1 MRAVIKNNL
10 KLKTYLPYIVCFV
23 ISGLI
28 TLMFFSNLFQASEL
42 GFKTQ
47 SINLSTVKE
56 VKAEQAEDSTNA
68 SRDEIY
74 AKYKNDGVHISKN
87 GADVEFTNLNTY
99 SKTLEI
105 SLQQTKPVYYVTG
118 SVELEDFGVAPGY
131 ALASQFKITTG
142 KFNTTKVRLE
152 SHGKLNK
159 IKLHFNE
166 TPNGIVVKNITI
178 NPKYKLHINY
188 GKWAILFVFGSAII
202 TIRKKKWHKIAY
214 IQGDR
219 AQTIIFW
226 ALCAIVTGFSL
237 YIWLRLNTYNRIRV
251 PLSYDKYDFIDGN
264 PYTEQLKAW
273 KQGSLSLLQDP
284 PNGLLHSTNP
294 FSIGKR
300 MQLVREGTPAIWD
313 VVLHNGKY
321 YCYFG
326 IVPFILTYLPFNAL
340 FPAWMPSA
348 IMVTTLFAA
357 ITIPALFA
365 LWKEIIT
372 FFEIRINYC
381 SMLLIG
387 AALPFGCLVF
397 YLQASASIYYIPMVS
412 AIFFGTLFVYASL
425 KAVRLKTKFAQYAL
439 FALAGLSL
447 ALQCGCRPNSCI
459 STVAF
464 IAPLFIALLLNNSRS
479 VVNKVSAALSFLTP
493 AIAGFAGILVYNYL
507 RFGSFFNFG
516 NEEQLTNFDLR
527 FNRIAFD
534 PLKIKDLL
542 INFFIKPPSIDTEFP
557 YITITSS
564 NISDYG
570 NSFFNHMTF
579 GLLSIPLIWGIFLI
593 RRKYMQK
600 IEYIMCLSGI
610 TFSIMLIYVNYCL
623 GGSLYRY
630 YCDSIIILMIIAS
643 IGFARRNC
651 SANQD
656 AQLQLDK
663 ENACNNIELNRNQM
677 STQTLIVACTT
688 LTIVLGFLL
697 VFANHTEAANE
708 IQYTNPDAFIAWSQM
723 LSVGF

>member
-1 MRAVIKNNL
+1 MQSFINGNP
-10 KLKTYLPYIVCFV
+10 KLKNYFPYIVCFIV
-23 ISGLI
+23 SGLI
-28 TLMFFSNLFQASEL
+28 TLAFFSNVFQAYGP

-47 SINLSTVKE
+47 NISLSTVKIAKTE
-56 VKAEQAEDSTNA
+56 SENQSLE
-68 SRDEIY
+68 R
-74 AKYKNDGVHISKN
+74 AKYNKDGIHIPKN
-87 GADVEFTNLNTY
+87 GADIEFTNLNAH
-99 SKTLEI
+99 SKILEF
-105 SLQQTKPVYYVTG
+105 SLKRTKPVSYVTG
-118 SVELEDFGVAPGY
+118 TVELEDFGVAPGY
-131 ALASQFKITTG
+131 ALASRFKITTG
-142 KFNTTKVRLE
+142 KFNTTQVRLE

-159 IKLHFNE
+159 IKLHFN
-166 TPNGIVVKNITI
+166 TTQSGIVVQKITI
-178 NPKYKLHINY
+178 NPKYNLHVNY
-188 GKWAILFVFGSAII
+188 AKWAILFIFGSAII

-214 IQGDR
+214 NQSNR
-219 AQTIIFW
+219 VQNIIFW
-226 ALCAIVTGFSL
+226 IVCAIVTGFSL
-237 YIWLRLNTYNRIRV
+237 YIWFRLNTYNRIRV
-251 PLSYDKYDFIDGN
+251 PFAYNTYDFIDGN

-284 PNGLLHSTNP
+284 PKGLLHSTNP

-348 IMVTTLFAA
+348 IMVTTAFAA
-357 ITIPALFA
+357 ITIPVLFA
-365 LWKEIIT
+365 LWKELII
-372 FFEIRINYC
+372 FFSIKVNYC
-381 SMLLIG
+381 SMLLIA
-387 AALPFGCLVF
+387 AALPFACLIF
-397 YLQASASIYYIPMVS
+397 YLQASASIYYMPMVS
-412 AIFFGTLFVYASL
+412 AMLFGALFVYSSL
-425 KAVRLKTKFAQYAL
+425 KAVRLKNSFTQYAL
-439 FALAGLSL
+439 FVLSGLSL
-447 ALQCGCRPNSCI
+447 ALQCGSRPNSCI

-479 VVNKVSAALSFLTP
+479 IINRACAAISFLVP

-527 FNRIAFD
+527 FNRITFD
-534 PLKIKDLL
+534 PLRIKDML
-542 INFFIKPPSIDTEFP
+542 INFFIKPPSVDTDFP

-651 SANQD
+651 SDNQN
-656 AQLQLDK
+656 AQLQLNK
-663 ENACNNIELNRNQM
+663 ENACNNELNGQK
-677 STQTLIVACTT
+677 SIQTLIVACTT
-688 LTIVLGFLL
+688 VTIVFGFLL
-697 VFANHTEAANE
+697 VFANHTESANE
-708 IQYTNPDAFIAWSQM
+708 IQYTNPDAFVEWNQR